1 MARKSSPPPSGPS
14 NAYLISFGDT
24 MTALLAFFIVLNSLA
39 EEQSGA
45 NLHRGTGSFVQA
57 LQTYGLPGFFSG
69 EKSPQSVQLQEWG
82 PLYITPSE
90 SDADGKGGDGDDD
103 TDRRR
108 VVDFE
113 LESFHRFLH
122 ELERL
127 HEATP
132 LPDVLAEAN
141 FDDLE
146 RVPADPPLLG
156 AGLRETLRQLAPQMR
171 RPETRIEIIVW
182 TTTPAPSAWER
193 AVRQSTQLRDE
204 AIRFLQLDAAAAT
217 RVTASARTW
226 ISSTVTRP
234 GASIVLRRVALDAVP
249 SR

>member
-1 MARKSSPPPSGPS
+1 
-14 NAYLISFGDT
+14 

-82 PLYITPSE
+82 PLYITPSDSQE
-90 SDADGKGGDGDDD
+90 EGSGGDAEDN

-113 LESFHRFLH
+113 LESFYRFLN

-127 HEATP
+127 HAATP
-132 LPDVLAEAN
+132 LPDVLAEAT
-141 FDDLE
+141 FDDLS
-146 RVPADPPLLG
+146 RVPSEAPLLG

-171 RPETRIEIIVW
+171 RPETRIEIVVW

-193 AVRQSTQLRDE
+193 AVRQSLELRQE
-204 AIRFLQLDAAAAT
+204 AVRFLQLDSDSAA

-226 ISSTVTRP
+226 ISSSVTRP
-234 GASIVLRRVALDAVP
+234 GASIVLRRVDLQHE
-249 SR
+249 SIR